1 MKKVLITMNVKNDQ
15 RYMKNSTMVPELNK
29 ELTQAQMLKT
39 VPKFRDNDLSLV
51 SKSIFLIYIE

>member
-1 MKKVLITMNVKNDQ
+1 
-15 RYMKNSTMVPELNK
+15 MVPELNK
-29 ELTQAQMLKT
+29 ELTQAQILKN